1 MNDFLTL
8 IAERRT
14 IRRFTQEKIK
24 REDLLAIGQA
34 ARATATS
41 VNGQRRKFTLVQN
54 KDLIKALA
62 QALGQVMGDPHYD
75 FYQADSIL
83 LISSP
88 RGYAY
93 SEIETGLAAQNAYL
107 AATALGIGMAWTDQ
121 IRNNCDQKPV
131 RQVLNQMAIPS
142 NHICWSVL
150 VMGIPAE
157 IPAAKERTEEVH
169 IIE

>member
-1 MNDFLTL
+1 MNDMLNL
-8 IAERRT
+8 IVERRT
-14 IRRFTQEKIK
+14 IRKFTKEKIK
-24 REDLLAIGQA
+24 HEDLRAIGQA

-41 VNGQRRKFTLVQN
+41 VNLQRRKFTLVQN
-54 KDLIKALA
+54 KELITLLA
-62 QALGQVMGDPHYD
+62 QVIGQVMGDSNYD

-107 AATALGIGMAWTDQ
+107 AASSLGIGMAWTDQ
-121 IRNNCDQKPV
+121 IRNNCDNKLV
-131 RQVLNQMAIPS
+131 RQLLNQMDIPS

-150 VMGIPAE
+150 AMGIPAE
-157 IPAAKERTEEVH
+157 IPALKKRTEEVH